1 MYVYTYTHTC
11 IYMPCVYD
19 IYISHTYTHTHI
31 HTHTHTH
38 THTYTQVID
47 LLTRKT
53 LRTETM
59 TAGIESMAISNRSSI
74 VQIIIYLEIIVYLGK
89 YYLQGTL
96 LTPAIFNSAQHLVC
110 ALVDGSGVVLEVHN
124 ILTLNPKP

>member
-1 MYVYTYTHTC
+1 M
-11 IYMPCVYD
+11 
-19 IYISHTYTHTHI
+19 
-31 HTHTHTH
+31 
-38 THTYTQVID
+38 ID

-110 ALVDGSGVVLEVHN
+110 ALQDGSGVVLEVHTN
-124 ILTLNPKP
+124 LNPKP